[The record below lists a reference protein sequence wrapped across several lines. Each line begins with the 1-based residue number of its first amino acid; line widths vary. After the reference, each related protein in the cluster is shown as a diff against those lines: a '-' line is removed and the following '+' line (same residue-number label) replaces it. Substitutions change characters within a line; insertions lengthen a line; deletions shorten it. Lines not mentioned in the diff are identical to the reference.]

1 MTTHVVARSNTEAI
15 NRGAAILAGIVG
27 MLAFIAL
34 QMACAWLVKGQSPWT
49 PLHMVGATILGAG
62 ALAPA
67 GAIGMKLAAVAGTL
81 LLVIAVFSGVV
92 LALVT
97 RRLGM
102 GAAVVVGALF
112 SLAAYYVDVYGLT
125 RVFPWLA
132 DWRDWTG
139 VVAYVVQGALTA
151 GMYKA
156 ATHAA
161 HESAARAA
169 AIEAPQ
175 HDLRRMRSVPLM

>member
-1 MTTHVVARSNTEAI
+1 MTTHVVVRGNTETI
-15 NRGAAILAGIVG
+15 NWGAAILAGIVG
-27 MLAFIAL
+27 MLAFTAL
-34 QMACAWLVKGQSPWT
+34 QMAFAWSLKGQSPWT
-49 PLHMVGATILGAG
+49 PLHMVGATILGPAT
-62 ALAPA
+62 LAPA
-67 GAIGMKLAAVAGTL
+67 GAIGVKLAAVTGTL

-92 LALVT
+92 LAVVT

-102 GAAVVVGALF
+102 GGAVVVGALF

-139 VVAYVVQGALTA
+139 VVAYVVQGALT
-151 GMYKA
+151 GGIYKA

-169 AIEAPQ
+169 AVELPQ
-175 HDLRRMRSVPLM
+175 HDLRRMRSVPLT

>member
-1 MTTHVVARSNTEAI
+1 MATRVVVRSNTEAI
-15 NRGAAILAGIVG
+15 DWNAAILAGILG
-27 MLAFIAL
+27 MLAFTAL
-34 QMACAWLVKGQSPWT
+34 QMAFAWLLKGQSPWT
-49 PLHMVGATILGAG
+49 PVHMIGATILGAG
-62 ALAPA
+62 TLAPA
-67 GAIGMKLAAVAGTL
+67 GAIGLKLAAVTGTL
-81 LLVIAVFSGVV
+81 LLVIAVFSGIV
-92 LALVT
+92 LAIVT

-102 GAAVVVGALF
+102 GAAMVVGALF

-151 GMYKA
+151 GVYKA
-156 ATHAA
+156 TLAA
-161 HESAARAA
+161 HEPAA
-169 AIEAPQ
+169 ATAEAPQ